1 MDEFDEINK
10 LGEPYKKRAIPYD
23 EYFGEMELTE
33 EQKEERISFSEE
45 TEDFIKFILALI
57 LAMTDYNAIDEDY
70 LTETL
75 TTSYLGVIGAYTGID
90 EYLETYAAEFS
101 KDFIGT
107 TLENIE
113 DVWYLSDD
121 RAMFDAENEANTIL
135 NYKEYVM
142 AIASGYT
149 QKEWRTFRDSRV
161 RKTHRKLDGK
171 TIGIKS
177 LFEVG
182 KTFMRFPKDTK
193 MAQTHPEELIGC
205 RCTIHYIR

>member
-33 EQKEERISFSEE
+33 EQKKERISFSEE

-57 LAMTDYNAIDEDY
+57 LVMSDFGGIDEDY

-135 NYKEYVM
+135 NYKEYMM

-171 TIGIKS
+171 TIGIKDLFFVGES
-177 LFEVG
+177 L
-182 KTFMRFPKDTK
+182 MRFPKDQSLNAKLT
-193 MAQTHPEELIGC
+193 EICGC
-205 RCTIHYIR
+205 RCTIHYIK